1 MTITSLGLNFGGP
14 GGFPQGRT
22 DLTFVLSDT
31 ASYLRGRHA
40 IKVGGEFRRFNNE
53 NFTSDTG
60 TFTFPTVADFQAGRG
75 SQFGIT
81 LGDRPSDI
89 TQQALGLFVQDS
101 LRLTSN
107 LLLELGLRYDA
118 NFAPTDSEDRFVV
131 FDEATASLVRVGSNG
146 RDSIYESSHDV
157 VPRVGVV
164 WDPFKDGKTSV
175 RGAFAIAIDQ
185 PVTNVVTPTTAN
197 PPLAVPVA
205 FGGAVR
211 LDSAITTALASGLAP
226 ASVNPDFKGGR
237 MQNWNVNVERQIGS
251 AMGVMVGYFGSK
263 GDRLRISRNINQF
276 VNGVRPY
283 PRLSATSP
291 ILPGASL
298 GNITEVGS
306 FGESHYHGLWISA
319 NQRLSRGLQFNA
331 SYTLSKSTDYN
342 SLSSQ
347 GVVVQDS
354 FNLADSE
361 GPSDFDARHRFVIN
375 AIYELPFTGNWLKE
389 GWQVG
394 FIVQAQSGNPISI
407 VTAINT
413 FTGVANTLRP
423 DLIGDPAIVGTP
435 DKWFENSVCDPRISG
450 SCGAGSVFAL
460 PVSPTGAFHFGNLG
474 RNAVLG
480 PGFSNTDLSLIKNTK
495 IGPTRLQLRVEAFN
509 LFNRA
514 NFGQPGR
521 IAAVGS
527 TAFGVITNTRFPTGD
542 SGSARQIQFAVK
554 ALF

>member
-1 MTITSLGLNFGGP
+1 M
-14 GGFPQGRT
+14 
-22 DLTFVLSDT
+22 
-31 ASYLRGRHA
+31 
-40 IKVGGEFRRFNNE
+40 RR
-53 NFTSDTG
+53 
-60 TFTFPTVADFQAGRG
+60 P
-75 SQFGIT
+75 
-81 LGDRPSDI
+81 
-89 TQQALGLFVQDS
+89 
-101 LRLTSN
+101 
-107 LLLELGLRYDA
+107 
-118 NFAPTDSEDRFVV
+118 
-131 FDEATASLVRVGSNG
+131 ASLVRVGSNG

-389 GWQVG
+389 GWQIGV
-394 FIVQAQSGNPISI
+394 IVQAQSGNPISI

-423 DLIGDPAIVGTP
+423 DLVGDPAIAGTP

-450 SCGAGSVFAL
+450 SCDAGFRVRPAGLADRRVPLRQSRAQRDSRPRLQQHRLVAHQEHEGRADPAAAARRGVQPVQSRQFRPTRAHRRRGQHGVWRDHEHPLPDRRLRLGAADSVRDQGALLIVCRAVAPWTARSTCLAVGWLGSLCAPGPRGASRNAPTRPPKIDLSAAERPTPCAGSMILRA
-460 PVSPTGAFHFGNLG
+460 SHC
-474 RNAVLG
+474 
-480 PGFSNTDLSLIKNTK
+480 
-495 IGPTRLQLRVEAFN
+495 LRV
-509 LFNRA
+509 
-514 NFGQPGR
+514 
-521 IAAVGS
+521 S
-527 TAFGVITNTRFPTGD
+527 VID
-542 SGSARQIQFAVK
+542 EY
-554 ALF
+554 